1 MVHGPMLIV
10 IVLAVI
16 GFIVLATARFKI
28 HPFLALIAAA
38 YLTGFLVRMPLTQLV
53 DTVNSGFGNMMQ
65 HIGLVIV
72 AGTLIGVILEKSGA
86 ALCMAEKILALL
98 GRRRPQL
105 AMSLI
110 GGLVSIPVFCDSGY
124 VILSSLN
131 KAIAR
136 RGRVSLASMSVALAT
151 GLYATHTLVPPT
163 PGPVAAAG
171 NLGASDFLG
180 LVILIGLIVSLP
192 AIIVGYLWAVFVAA
206 RFPIEGEWTED
217 QIEESASEAGA
228 EPPALPPAWKS
239 FAPLVIPV
247 LLIALASVVTFS
259 GGEGSIV
266 SLLLFLGKPVTAL
279 FIGFLFALLLMP
291 RWDGD
296 LLNEWVKEG
305 IYHGAP
311 ILLITGA
318 GGAFGAVLSA
328 TPISE
333 LVKGLAEGGL
343 FNGALVLIL
352 PFLIAAGL
360 KSAQGSSTASLV
372 MTSALVAPFLPTL
385 GITTPLQLSLMVM
398 AVGAGSMTV
407 SHANDSYFWVVT
419 QFSGMSVKTAY
430 KTLTVATL
438 LQGLTTFVVTFFLY
452 VVLI

>member
-1 MVHGPMLIV
+1 MLIAV
-10 IVLAVI
+10 VLVAIV
-16 GFIVLATARFKI
+16 FIVVATARFKV

-38 YLTGFLVRMPLTQLV
+38 YLTGFLVGMPLSELV
-53 DTVNSGFGNMMQ
+53 DTINTGFGNMMR

-72 AGTLIGVILEKSGA
+72 AGTLIGVILEKSGGA
-86 ALCMAEKILALL
+86 ICMAEKILALL
-98 GRRRPQL
+98 GGRRPQL

-131 KAIAR
+131 QAIAR
-136 RGRVSLASMSVALAT
+136 RGRVPLASMSVALAT

-163 PGPVAAAG
+163 PGPIAAAG
-171 NLGASDFLG
+171 NLGVSDYLG
-180 LVILIGLIVSLP
+180 LVILVGLVVSLP
-192 AIIVGYLWAVFVAA
+192 AILVGYLWAIFVAA
-206 RFPIEGEWTED
+206 RFPIEGEEVEEDETELSL
-217 QIEESASEAGA
+217 ETRSL
-228 EPPALPPAWKS
+228 PAAWKS

-247 LLIALASVVTFS
+247 FLIGLS
-259 GGEGSIV
+259 SIV
-266 SLLLFLGKPVTAL
+266 KISGFEGRFASLCIFLGTPITAL
-279 FIGFLFALLLMP
+279 FIAFLFSLLLLP
-291 RWDGD
+291 RRDAA

-333 LVKGLAEGGL
+333 LVQGIAEGGL
-343 FNGALVLIL
+343 FDGALVLVL

-385 GITTPLQLSLMVM
+385 GITSPLQLTLMVM

-419 QFSGMSVKTAY
+419 QFSGMSVNTAY
-430 KTLTVATL
+430 KTLTLSTL
-438 LQGLTTFVVTFFLY
+438 IQGITTFIMTFLLY
-452 VVLI
+452 AVFV

>member
-1 MVHGPMLIV
+1 MLTGPILI
-10 IVLAVI
+10 IVVLVAI
-16 GFIVLATARFKI
+16 GFIVVATARFKV

-38 YLTGFLVRMPLTQLV
+38 YLTGFLVGMPLSELV
-53 DTVNSGFGNMMQ
+53 DTINTGFGNMMRY
-65 HIGLVIV
+65 IGLVIV
-72 AGTLIGVILEKSGA
+72 AGTLIGVILDKSGG

-98 GRRRPQL
+98 GGRRPQL

-131 KAIAR
+131 KAISRRAR
-136 RGRVSLASMSVALAT
+136 VPLASMSVALAT

-163 PGPVAAAG
+163 PGPIAAAG
-171 NLGASDFLG
+171 NLGASDYLG
-180 LVILIGLIVSLP
+180 LVILVGLVVSLP
-192 AIIVGYLWAVFVAA
+192 AIFVGYLWAVLMASRYA
-206 RFPIEGEWTED
+206 ID
-217 QIEESASEAGA
+217 SEEEETSDEAVLSL
-228 EPPALPPAWKS
+228 EQQELPAAWKS

-247 LLIALASVVTFS
+247 CLIALSSIVKFS
-259 GGEGSIV
+259 GLEGNFAN
-266 SLLLFLGKPVTAL
+266 LCAFLGTPVTAL
-279 FIGFLFALLLMP
+279 FIAFLFSLLLLP
-291 RWDGD
+291 RWDAE
-296 LLNEWVKEG
+296 LLNDWVKEG

-328 TPISE
+328 TPIGE
-333 LVKGLAEGGL
+333 LVQGLAEGGL
-343 FNGALVLIL
+343 FEGAMVLVL

-360 KSAQGSSTASLV
+360 KSAQGSSTTALV

-385 GITTPLQLSLMVM
+385 GISSPLQLSLMVM

-430 KTLTVATL
+430 KTLTLGTL
-438 LQGLTTFVVTFFLY
+438 LQGITTFIVTFLLY
-452 VVLI
+452 TLLV